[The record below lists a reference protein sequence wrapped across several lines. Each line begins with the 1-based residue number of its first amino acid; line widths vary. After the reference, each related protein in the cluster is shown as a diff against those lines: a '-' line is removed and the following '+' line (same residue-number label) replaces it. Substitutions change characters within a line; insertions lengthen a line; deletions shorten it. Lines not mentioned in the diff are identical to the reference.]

1 MSSDLVLHHQ
11 EQEEEALS
19 ILQSTT
25 PVKKALAKRVSSS
38 SRDRHTKV
46 NGRGRRVR
54 VPAICAARI
63 FQLTRE
69 LGHKSDGET
78 IEWLLHHAE
87 SSIIAATGTGTIAA
101 STTETCSESNRPSH
115 QLSNGGN
122 NTNFFNGAHKFESS
136 SSIASSQQ
144 SMFRLD
150 LCQPVGLEYSVAG
163 SGAAAN
169 GGGCGGDYNRH
180 MPFTAMLFQ
189 PSSAE
194 NSEDHQQHRHHQ
206 DKQHHQ
212 VLEDH

>member
-1 MSSDLVLHHQ
+1 MSSDLVLQ
-11 EQEEEALS
+11 DEALS
-19 ILQSTT
+19 ILQQQSATP
-25 PVKKALAKRVSSS
+25 PVKKTLAKRSAA

-101 STTETCSESNRPSH
+101 SISETCSESNRPSH
-115 QLSNGGN
+115 QLGNGGGN
-122 NTNFFNGAHKFESS
+122 NFLNDVQHKFDSS
-136 SSIASSQQ
+136 SAASSQQ
-144 SMFRLD
+144 SVFRLD

-163 SGAAAN
+163 SGAAN
-169 GGGCGGDYNRH
+169 GGGGGYNNRH

-189 PSSAE
+189 PSAAE
-194 NSEDHQQHRHHQ
+194 NSEDHHQRHQ
-206 DKQHHQ
+206 DEQRQQ
-212 VLEDH
+212 VLEEH

>member
-1 MSSDLVLHHQ
+1 MSSDLVLQHQ
-11 EQEEEALS
+11 QQDEPLS
-19 ILQSTT
+19 ILQQQSETP
-25 PVKKALAKRVSSS
+25 PVKKTLAKRSAA

-101 STTETCSESNRPSH
+101 SISETCSESNRPS
-115 QLSNGGN
+115 QLSNGGDN
-122 NTNFFNGAHKFESS
+122 NFLNGLQHNFESS
-136 SSIASSQQ
+136 SAASSQQ

-163 SGAAAN
+163 SGAAN
-169 GGGCGGDYNRH
+169 GGGGYNDRH

-189 PSSAE
+189 PSAAE
-194 NSEDHQQHRHHQ
+194 NSEDHHQQHQRHQVEQHQ
-206 DKQHHQ
+206 Q
-212 VLEDH
+212 VLEEH

>member
-1 MSSDLVLHHQ
+1 MSSDLVLQHQ
-11 EQEEEALS
+11 EEALS
-19 ILQSTT
+19 ILQQQSAT
-25 PVKKALAKRVSSS
+25 PVKKTLAKRSSA

-101 STTETCSESNRPSH
+101 SISETCSESNRTSH

-122 NTNFFNGAHKFESS
+122 NFLNDVQHKFDSS
-136 SSIASSQQ
+136 SAASSQQ
-144 SMFRLD
+144 SMFRLY

-163 SGAAAN
+163 SGAAN
-169 GGGCGGDYNRH
+169 GGGGCGGGYNNRH

-194 NSEDHQQHRHHQ
+194 NSEDHHQQHQLHQ
-206 DKQHHQ
+206 DKQHQQ
-212 VLEDH
+212 VLEEH

>member
-1 MSSDLVLHHQ
+1 MSSDLVLHHH
-11 EQEEEALS
+11 EQEEALS
-19 ILQSTT
+19 ILSTTT
-25 PVKKALAKRVSSS
+25 PVKKTLAKRVSS

-87 SSIIAATGTGTIAA
+87 SSIIASTGTGTIAA

-122 NTNFFNGAHKFESS
+122 NNFFNGA
-136 SSIASSQQ
+136 SIASSQQ

-150 LCQPVGLEYSVAG
+150 LCQPVGLEYSVAD
-163 SGAAAN
+163 SGAAN
-169 GGGCGGDYNRH
+169 GGDYNRH

-194 NSEDHQQHRHHQ
+194 NSEDHHQPPHRHHQ
-206 DKQHHQ
+206 DKQHQQ
-212 VLEDH
+212 VLEEH

>member
-1 MSSDLVLHHQ
+1 MSSDLVLQHQ
-11 EQEEEALS
+11 QQEEALS
-19 ILQSTT
+19 ILQQQSAT
-25 PVKKALAKRVSSS
+25 PVKKTLAKRSSS

-87 SSIIAATGTGTIAA
+87 SSIVAATGTGTIAA
-101 STTETCSESNRPSH
+101 CMTETCSESNRPSH
-115 QLSNGGN
+115 QLSNGGCDN
-122 NTNFFNGAHKFESS
+122 NFLNGVQQKFESS
-136 SSIASSQQ
+136 SQQQ

-163 SGAAAN
+163 SGAVN
-169 GGGCGGDYNRH
+169 GGGGYNNRH
-180 MPFTAMLFQ
+180 LPFTAMLFQ

-194 NSEDHQQHRHHQ
+194 NSEDHQQHQLHQ
-206 DKQHHQ
+206 DEQHQQ
-212 VLEDH
+212 VLKEH